1 MNGVMVQ
8 QFSLN
13 LVQRL
18 VNSKWKLKLDKL
30 VLMFQSLFHYLCF
43 LSLVLKSHFWE
54 IYISMER
61 ILFTFTPNRKLY
73 LVDLNWRKKT
83 LQKLPL
89 FSQLQQNLHEDNF
102 ILTKKLKIINKQFYF
117 YINLIF

>member
-1 MNGVMVQ
+1 MNGAMVQ
-8 QFSLN
+8 PFSLN
-13 LVQRL
+13 LVQQL

-43 LSLVLKSHFWE
+43 LSLVLRNHFGE

-73 LVDLNWRKKT
+73 LVDLNWRKKM

-89 FSQLQQNLHEDNF
+89 FSQLQLNLHENSF
-102 ILTKKLKIINKQFYF
+102 NEKKETLFF
-117 YINLIF
+117 